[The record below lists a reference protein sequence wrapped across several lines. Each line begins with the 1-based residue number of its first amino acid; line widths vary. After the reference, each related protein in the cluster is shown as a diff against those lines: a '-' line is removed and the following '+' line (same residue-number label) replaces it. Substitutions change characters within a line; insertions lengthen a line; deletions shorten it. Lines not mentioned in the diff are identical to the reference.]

1 MGREAA
7 RQPQGAV
14 PLRHSPAGPWRRGL
28 RGATAALRWLFSNV
42 GSDPWRTQTA
52 GAHPEHLIPQ
62 VRGGPEAELA
72 PLRSPQGMLML
83 PAGDP
88 TRRTSTV
95 EQALTAFHPATGIQ
109 DALQARTRCT
119 PGLWAPVGLEARG
132 GSWVGTFWASP
143 WAFLALRRW
152 PTQRR
157 LQRLSEAGPP
167 EHPCGEARGQSC
179 PPGVSDRPRRS
190 LQSSKD
196 L

>member
-95 EQALTAFHPATGIQ
+95 EQALTAFHPATGTRRTAGENTVHTRPLGSSGAGSKGRILGRHLLGLTLGLLGSAEMA
-109 DALQARTRCT
+109 DPEEAAAALRGWPPR
-119 PGLWAPVGLEARG
+119 APLRG
-132 GSWVGTFWASP
+132 GKG
-143 WAFLALRRW
+143 
-152 PTQRR
+152 
-157 LQRLSEAGPP
+157 SELPAG
-167 EHPCGEARGQSC
+167 G
-179 PPGVSDRPRRS
+179 
-190 LQSSKD
+190 L
-196 L
+196 

>member
-1 MGREAA
+1 MAVLKRGQRPLEDTDC
-7 RQPQGAV
+7 RRPPGA
-14 PLRHSPAGPWRRGL
+14 SDSAGPGW
-28 RGATAALRWLFSNV
+28 
-42 GSDPWRTQTA
+42 A
-52 GAHPEHLIPQ
+52 G
-62 VRGGPEAELA
+62 ELA
-72 PLRSPQGMLML
+72 PLRSPQGVTL

-88 TRRTSTV
+88 TRRTSAV
-95 EQALTAFHPATGIQ
+95 EQALTAFHPPPRVQ
-109 DALQARTRCT
+109 DALQARTWCT

-143 WAFLALRRW
+143 WALLALRRW

-179 PPGVSDRPRRS
+179 PPRVSDSPRRS

-196 L
+196 M